1 MKERTMNSFNG
12 KTGVLVVSAVLM
24 LTGCA
29 GESLHKEGLSLMERD
44 SYEEGLAKLHE
55 AVKAAPENAEFLKD
69 EKRNREQVV
78 AKLTTEANVARSN
91 NKKDVERL
99 LYSRI
104 LHIDPYNSNAQAG
117 LELLSMDMR
126 HDKVL
131 EQVRGLIKARDLD
144 AASALLKTVQIENP
158 SSTEAQQ
165 LSRHIQE
172 LSVPEVVQESE
183 LTARYK
189 KPVTLQF
196 RDATVNTV
204 FEALS
209 RISGINIMFDKDI
222 RKDLKVTLF
231 VKDVSVEDSI
241 DMILMQ
247 AQLEK
252 KVVNDNLLLIYPSTP
267 TKIKEYQELVVRSFH
282 LTNADPKAIQS
293 MLKTLLKSSSIF
305 VNEKT
310 NSIIIRDTP
319 DAVQLAEKLI
329 ADQDIAEPEV
339 MMEVEV
345 LEVTRNRLTNLGV
358 LWPSQLSLTA
368 IGTAAIPGAAA
379 GAAAN
384 GLTLNQLR
392 HINGKSIVTSP
403 NMSMTLQALMTD
415 SDTNIIAS
423 PRIRARNR
431 EKAKIMIGERV
442 PIITQGATP
451 ITGGTATVVT
461 ANVRYI
467 DVGLSLDVEP
477 DIHLDNEVAI
487 KVNMEVSS
495 ITNTIIDTVS
505 GTRAYQIGTR
515 NASTLLQLKDGETQI
530 LGGLI
535 DNEMRSTANKVPGLG
550 QLPGIGRLF
559 SANNDNGIKT
569 EIILSITPHIVGKA
583 RHAEA
588 KDVQFWSGTESNL
601 RNNRLSMRPGAVV
614 DFSQMAPAPQALSG
628 SDLLNK
634 SDLPSSTLSMSE
646 ALVKTSEVIDS
657 SAKLQLQAPSAQI
670 PLTLSW
676 SAPAQV
682 NVGEKLV
689 VQLDGAVASAQQDVA
704 FRVNYDT
711 TLFKFVDVMP
721 GNSVA
726 AGQFSHE
733 ANEAAGQVQIGLA
746 ATGPTGSRGR
756 IATLTFEALR
766 SSEAAQITVDTMQSS
781 GAAVKIAP
789 PEALIVSIP
798 EKMLATNAP

>member
-1 MKERTMNSFNG
+1 MNSFNG
-12 KTGVLVVSAVLM
+12 KTGVLVASAVL
-24 LTGCA
+24 LLSGCA
-29 GESLHKEGLSLMERD
+29 GDQLHKEGLSLMESDR
-44 SYEEGLAKLHE
+44 YEEGLAKLHE
-55 AVKAAPENAEFLKD
+55 AAKSAPDNAEFLKD
-69 EKRNREQVV
+69 EKRNREQVI
-78 AKLTTEANVARSN
+78 AKLTTEANVARSAG
-91 NKKDVERL
+91 KKEVERK
-99 LYSRI
+99 LYERI
-104 LHIDPYNSNAQAG
+104 LGIDRANSNALAG
-117 LELLSMDMR
+117 LELLAMDQR
-126 HDKVL
+126 HEKRLND
-131 EQVRGLIKARDLD
+131 VRNLIKARDLES
-144 AASALLKTVQIENP
+144 ASALLKTVQMENP
-158 SSTEAQQ
+158 ASMEARQ
-165 LSRHIQE
+165 LARHIQE
-172 LSVPEVVQESE
+172 LSVPEVVQENE
-183 LTARYK
+183 LTAKYR

-196 RDATVNTV
+196 KDAPVTTV

-209 RISGINIMFDKDI
+209 RISGINIMFDKDV

-241 DMILMQ
+241 DMIMMQ
-247 AQLEK
+247 GQLEK
-252 KVVNDNLLLIYPSTP
+252 KVVNDNLLLIYPNTP
-267 TKIKEYQELVVRSFH
+267 TKLKEYQELVVRSFH
-282 LTNADPKAIQS
+282 LTNADPKAIQN

-329 ADQDIAEPEV
+329 SDQDIAEPEV

-345 LEVTRNRLTNLGV
+345 LEVTRNRLTDLGV
-358 LWPSQLSLTA
+358 LWPSQMSLTA

-392 HINGKSIVTSP
+392 HINGNTIVTSP
-403 NMSMTLQALMTD
+403 NVSLALHALMTD

-451 ITGGTATVVT
+451 VTGGTATVVT

-495 ITNTIIDTVS
+495 ITNTIVDAVS

-535 DNEMRSTANKVPGLG
+535 DNEMRNTANKVPGLG

-559 SANNDNGIKT
+559 SQNAGNGIKT

-588 KDVQFWSGTESNL
+588 KDVQYWSGTESSL
-601 RNNRLSMRPGAVV
+601 RSNRLQMRPGATV
-614 DFSQMAPAPQALSG
+614 DFSQLGSTGSTGAQVPVASG

-634 SDLPSSTLSMSE
+634 SDLPSSTLSMSQ
-646 ALVKTSEVIDS
+646 ALVKSSPDMDS
-657 SAKLQLQAPSAQI
+657 PVQKQAPVAVV

-682 NVGEKLV
+682 NVGEMLV
-689 VQLDGAVASAQQDVA
+689 VQLDGAVAAAQQDVA

-711 TLFKFVDVMP
+711 ALFKLVSVNA

-726 AGQFSHE
+726 ADQFSHTD
-733 ANEAAGQVQIGLA
+733 NEAAGQVQIGLA

-756 IATLTFEALR
+756 IATLTLQALH
-766 SSEAAQITVDTMQSS
+766 SADSAQLTVDTMQS
-781 GAAVKIAP
+781 GAAVKIAA
-789 PEALIVSIP
+789 PEALNVAIP